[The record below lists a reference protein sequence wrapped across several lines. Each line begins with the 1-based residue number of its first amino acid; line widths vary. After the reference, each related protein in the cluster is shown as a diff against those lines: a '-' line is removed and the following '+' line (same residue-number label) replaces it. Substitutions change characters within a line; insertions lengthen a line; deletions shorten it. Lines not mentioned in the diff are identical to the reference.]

1 MLKVVVEVE
10 SNSQTFFFF
19 FHRSTNRM
27 SFQSFHS
34 RRALLTSPLFQHQ
47 LAHFNEVYLLSILV
61 MVDTEMTSFAGT
73 LSNTHKT
80 TPIAQKFGFLRLGV
94 SPTSQP
100 VLSAS
105 GLASHAKRQQMF
117 LFKQLFSQRN
127 VRCDL
132 LRQRQDT
139 VPLYKDVQSGSE
151 RLSWMVFSGPF

>member
-1 MLKVVVEVE
+1 MLKVVVEVK
-10 SNSQTFFFF
+10 SNSQTFFFC
-19 FHRSTNRM
+19 FHGSTNRM
-27 SFQSFHS
+27 ILQSFHS

-61 MVDTEMTSFAGT
+61 MVDTEMTSFMGT

-105 GLASHAKRQQMF
+105 GLVSHAKRQQMF
-117 LFKQLFSQRN
+117 FGSNNSSVSATYAATYL
-127 VRCDL
+127 D
-132 LRQRQDT
+132 
-139 VPLYKDVQSGSE
+139 KDKTQC
-151 RLSWMVFSGPF
+151 PFIRMCKVEAKD